1 MENRKVYL
9 DDHTNLLQLEEAHV
23 PVSGCEDTECVS

>member
-9 DDHTNLLQLEEAHV
+9 DYHATGRAHV
-23 PVSGCEDTECVS
+23 PVGGCEDTECIS

>member
-9 DDHTNLLQLEEAHV
+9 DDHTNLLQLEEHV
-23 PVSGCEDTECVS
+23 PVGGCEDTECIS